1 MGWLSKN
8 NSNNESLVTAKPQKS
23 QLSVADYCEY
33 GQKLLDEGKPS
44 QALEYYQAAIEFD
57 KDNVVA
63 LYGLMTVYKM
73 TGKTDK
79 ADNITQRL
87 EALSEKDLSTIIPSS
102 QEQLE
107 NEKRR
112 YMHLLYTLLKI
123 ETDEFGLKH
132 GRYSSEDN
140 AVLLACEDSIHKLEN
155 SLGKSRTDFNKLRD
169 GVYKQ
174 YTSKPSQI
182 QSVID
187 QLYRKYEKICKAH
200 VIEENGVYTIS
211 GEATALLT
219 KIEDNIEVLNSRLHH
234 KTDNQIFL
242 SERNRAISKY
252 IKSLVDG
259 LFNEYRCVC
268 NDGVDEI
275 DGVYGYSD
283 DTILQLKEIEQ
294 EIRSLD
300 PQLAQQTDKLV
311 SFRDN
316 AVREKLK
323 SRYIELVKL
332 NLVKCRNEEGGT
344 HVVSDKVLL
353 LERSLRSQ
361 IVSIMGDRGNEW
373 CDEQTKKLIKGKEA
387 EEQKEKEESL
397 KALKISGVVIGVIAA
412 AVLLVFAFKYIIWG
426 IIVLGAVLG
435 GLSGKKR

>member
-33 GQKLLDEGKPS
+33 GQKMLDEGKPS

-79 ADNITQRL
+79 ADDITQRL

-155 SLGKSRTDFNKLRD
+155 SLGKSRTDFNN
-169 GVYKQ
+169 
-174 YTSKPSQI
+174 TP
-182 QSVID
+182 
-187 QLYRKYEKICKAH
+187 
-200 VIEENGVYTIS
+200 
-211 GEATALLT
+211 
-219 KIEDNIEVLNSRLHH
+219 
-234 KTDNQIFL
+234 
-242 SERNRAISKY
+242 
-252 IKSLVDG
+252 
-259 LFNEYRCVC
+259 
-268 NDGVDEI
+268 
-275 DGVYGYSD
+275 
-283 DTILQLKEIEQ
+283 
-294 EIRSLD
+294 
-300 PQLAQQTDKLV
+300 P
-311 SFRDN
+311 
-316 AVREKLK
+316 
-323 SRYIELVKL
+323 
-332 NLVKCRNEEGGT
+332 
-344 HVVSDKVLL
+344 
-353 LERSLRSQ
+353 
-361 IVSIMGDRGNEW
+361 
-373 CDEQTKKLIKGKEA
+373 
-387 EEQKEKEESL
+387 
-397 KALKISGVVIGVIAA
+397 
-412 AVLLVFAFKYIIWG
+412 
-426 IIVLGAVLG
+426 
-435 GLSGKKR
+435 